1 MKQFIAKMQEER
13 TPHERRR
20 WALSMAGILT
30 ATLFVVWLAT
40 LGARV
45 AYQNQKTA
53 EKNNTANS
61 QTAAVA
67 NSSAQTKNTLE
78 VTPTSVYR

>member
-13 TPHERRR
+13 TPHERRQ
-20 WALSMAGILT
+20 WALGVAGILT

-45 AYQNQKTA
+45 AYENQKTA
-53 EKNNTANS
+53 EKNNAQNS

-67 NSSAQTKNTLE
+67 NSSNQTQNTLE
-78 VTPTSVYR
+78 VAPTSVYR